1 VEEEGEVAE
10 NDAFELLFRATD
22 GITIAEMNL
31 LFFKEKYNQK
41 LLQKAVATSALPQSW
56 REYFAP
62 RLKG

>member
-1 VEEEGEVAE
+1 VEAEGEVAHGDE
-10 NDAFELLFRATD
+10 FELLSRASD

-31 LFFKEKYNQK
+31 LFFKEKYNQR

-56 REYFAP
+56 RQYFAP